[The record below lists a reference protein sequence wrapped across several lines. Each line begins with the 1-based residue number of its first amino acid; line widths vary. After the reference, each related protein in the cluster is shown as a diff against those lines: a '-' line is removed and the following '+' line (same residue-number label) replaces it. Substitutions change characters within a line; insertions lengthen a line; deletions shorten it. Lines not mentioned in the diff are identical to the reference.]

1 MIVASMEQ
9 TKMRPIRVKIC
20 GIRNLGEARMAVSLG
35 ADALGFLCGLSYR
48 TEDELDL
55 QTAQRIISKAP
66 PFVSTVLVTHQ
77 TDLDWVVRAC
87 RQSGC
92 STVQLHGDFA
102 LEQIPEL
109 RTMIPNVRIIKAVS
123 VVDESAIKFAT
134 AAAEQADAIIL
145 DSRTATRIGG
155 TGHTHDWTISARIV
169 KAVAK
174 PVILAG
180 GLNPENVAKAI
191 DLVQPFAVD
200 VNSGVE
206 FPDGSKSPQ
215 KVGYFVRLAKN
226 GAAEASPRT

>member
-1 MIVASMEQ
+1 
-9 TKMRPIRVKIC
+9 MRPIRVKIC
-20 GIRNLGEARMAVSLG
+20 GMRNVDEARMAVSLG

-48 TEDELDL
+48 TDDELDL
-55 QTAQRIISKAP
+55 ATAQRIISEVP

-123 VVDESAIKFAT
+123 VVDESAIKFA
-134 AAAEQADAIIL
+134 ASAAEQADAIIL

-155 TGHTHDWTISARIV
+155 TGHTHDWSISARIA
-169 KAVAK
+169 KTLSK

-180 GLNPENVAKAI
+180 GLTPANVVKAI
-191 DLVQPFAVD
+191 EVVQPFAVD

-206 FPDGSKSPQ
+206 LPDGSKSPQ
-215 KVGYFVRLAKN
+215 KVGDFVRLAK
-226 GAAEASPRT
+226 AMAVDASAQTEFMVGH